1 MFTGIVQDIGTVLAS
16 EPRGGDWRVR
26 IGIGTFDLARQRVGD
41 SIAVAG
47 VCLTVVA
54 LDERSFSADVS
65 QETLQVT
72 TAGTWSAGRRV
83 NLEPALRAGDALG
96 GHLVAGHVDGI
107 AEIAERAADGR
118 SERLLLTVPPE
129 LQRFLA
135 RKGSVT
141 LDGVS
146 LTINA
151 AVGER
156 LAVNLVPHTLAVT
169 TLGELQSGDRV
180 NLEVDLMARYA
191 ERLLAHPA

>member
-26 IGIGTFDLARQRVGD
+26 IGVGTLDLARQRVGD

-72 TAGTWSAGRRV
+72 TADSWSVGRRV

-96 GHLVAGHVDGI
+96 GHLVAGHVDGF
-107 AEIAERAADGR
+107 AVIAERAADGR

-146 LTINA
+146 LTINM
-151 AVGER
+151 AVGES

-169 TLGELQSGDRV
+169 TLRDLRSGDRV